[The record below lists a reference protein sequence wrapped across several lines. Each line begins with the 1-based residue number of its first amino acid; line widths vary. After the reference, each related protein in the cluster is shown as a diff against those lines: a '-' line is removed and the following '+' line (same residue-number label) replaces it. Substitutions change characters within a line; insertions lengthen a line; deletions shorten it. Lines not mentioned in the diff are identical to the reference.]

1 MALGVEVAAEV
12 AGGDGAGDRAG
23 RRVDADRRIGGAH
36 LGVGGA
42 NEKRG
47 GLVGRVGEAGGARA
61 GRRGEVGCD
70 PGGQT
75 HLVVAGLG
83 RLVGVTEVGRVD
95 GVLGVTRGRGGDLAG
110 VREERD
116 VAAAARAAG
125 ARHVGEAEAA
135 DAGGVV
141 LVTAGRGRAR
151 GVASGVLGAPG
162 EHAERGDGARED
174 VAAVPGADERVDVR
188 GRVPDEVRWGG
199 GGGRRRGGRQGGVA
213 PPAART
219 AASSRD
225 VGRKRMTRPLL
236 LRTGRASQ
244 VAQAAG
250 TVACASR
257 TTEGC
262 VRVRGARDTATRT
275 GDPGQLA

>member
-95 GVLGVTRGRGGDLAG
+95 GVLGVTRGRGGDLPG

-199 GGGRRRGGRQGGVA
+199 GGGRRRGGRQGGGGAAGRENGGEQQGRRTETHDAA
-213 PPAART
+213 PPPSDGSRITGRT
-219 AASSRD
+219 SRRDSSVRQPYH
-225 VGRKRMTRPLL
+225 GRV
-236 LRTGRASQ
+236 RTGARRARH
-244 VAQAAG
+244 G
-250 TVACASR
+250 HPD
-257 TTEGC
+257 G
-262 VRVRGARDTATRT
+262 
-275 GDPGQLA
+275 